1 MTGNKTD
8 GEPLKFFL
16 IIFPV
21 IFPPEPFL
29 RPFGGA
35 TFKGSQLSDI
45 KTRDCDTW
53 SIWGPFFY
61 IKAKKTPRRP
71 TWIFLG
77 ILGCL
82 FAEFFIPHGKKYHHF
97 LWKVEFF
104 HHKFFPNRTIIFTV
118 NFSPSFCP
126 DCIKWCDAMESN
138 LTHFSFNAM

>member
-21 IFPPEPFL
+21 IFPPEPFQ

-61 IKAKKTPRRP
+61 IKATKKHPEDQHEYFWELWVAFFCRIFHPKWKKITP
-71 TWIFLG
+71 
-77 ILGCL
+77 
-82 FAEFFIPHGKKYHHF
+82 
-97 LWKVEFF
+97 
-104 HHKFFPNRTIIFTV
+104 FPV
-118 NFSPSFCP
+118 KS
-126 DCIKWCDAMESN
+126 
-138 LTHFSFNAM
+138 